1 MVKTP
6 LYVYFGGED
15 MRNEIKRLC
24 EELENGQKEER
35 KNALKKKVWRV
46 TVNIFAV
53 FFVLI
58 LAAIAIS
65 RKS

>member
-1 MVKTP
+1 
-6 LYVYFGGED
+6 